1 MLLEEDKADK
11 EGRVSM
17 NKLLRYL
24 QQSIKFKSNS
34 INVNVS
40 DPGNVCQPDSI

>member
-34 INVNVS
+34 INVS
-40 DPGNVCQPDSI
+40 DPGNVWRPDSI